1 MFLRK
6 KKKNAGDYFD
16 TELIPGIVE
25 IKRKKYAV
33 NLLWNTVHINDDFR
47 MSLNASAK
55 SLDSKLYCKMDTLGG
70 KQFAIADKR
79 IGHRVGLEVLLSKIN
94 VSEGSVCAA
103 CTPDGIIWIA
113 FAIDRDGI
121 VYADKC
127 SANCDDI
134 ITYFNNILYS
144 RDWDRIYC
152 PSMWGVANS
161 TEVDF
166 SELISEKGKK
176 IKALGIGN
184 YAPVFLLIPLAF
196 TSFYIVKFY
205 TAKNST
211 DNNITATET
220 VTVMPPDEPKI
231 IELDSPWGGK
241 VKPQSLLT
249 QCISSMQKRLLDI
262 SKIPGWE
269 FDKNVICTDRGIQ
282 FSLTKKDGLLIWFDA
297 TSKTFHDN
305 PSISFLSD
313 NQATVTWSFE
323 GLNHYEKGKLDPKKL
338 LEVKDIEEFLKKSF
352 EQSFTTINIE
362 LNQTTNSQNNT
373 SKIYVG
379 SYNFTTNANPT
390 MYLAILNQVYGL
402 CIEQISYDYNSF
414 TWKVDGLFFG
424 EGE

>member
-47 MSLNASAK
+47 KSLNASAK

-79 IGHRVGLEVLLSKIN
+79 IGHRVGLEVLLSKVN

-127 SANCDDI
+127 SANCDDV

-196 TSFYIVKFY
+196 TLFYIVKFY

-241 VKPQSLLT
+241 VKPQS
-249 QCISSMQKRLLDI
+249 
-262 SKIPGWE
+262 
-269 FDKNVICTDRGIQ
+269 
-282 FSLTKKDGLLIWFDA
+282 
-297 TSKTFHDN
+297 
-305 PSISFLSD
+305 
-313 NQATVTWSFE
+313 
-323 GLNHYEKGKLDPKKL
+323 
-338 LEVKDIEEFLKKSF
+338 
-352 EQSFTTINIE
+352 
-362 LNQTTNSQNNT
+362 
-373 SKIYVG
+373 
-379 SYNFTTNANPT
+379 
-390 MYLAILNQVYGL
+390 
-402 CIEQISYDYNSF
+402 
-414 TWKVDGLFFG
+414 
-424 EGE
+424 